1 MADFMTPDEIEKF
14 KELVEQQYRDGF
26 ITAKQYNQAQ
36 KDAAIGVRGYTNAME
51 SSLKQLGTSF
61 KALGK
66 DIYDGKKGVGVFSGT
81 LDTGATA
88 VAAYATKFGPAG
100 IALGA
105 FTKAVTAFV
114 TASLKQSDLLF
125 DSYEKISRAGAV
137 GAGAMT
143 EVFDNMLKFG
153 YTVDQL
159 NELGNLLARNSRNF
173 GVFFKSA
180 LDGTRAFSE
189 VADSIQNSA
198 LRQQFFRL
206 GLGVNE
212 INDGIAGFVNQQG
225 KLGRAQGRTVDQLA
239 AGAAAYIKELD
250 ILTKLTGMTR
260 QEQEDAREQALQIRQ
275 FYAGLA
281 DLDDNA
287 AEQAL
292 QAFTMAM
299 ARGGPEAAADMAAD
313 FNGVITGAGKMFMAT
328 GGRSMEVFSKE
339 FFARGGTAAESF
351 ERLQQYISPEF
362 IEMTKNMNQLNS
374 DMGSFDARVLM
385 MFKGGSD
392 AERLSKI
399 MARLTD
405 EQYKQLTGMDKATA
419 GQARARDSQIKGA
432 QNLQEFVKLGVAPAT
447 QALAYFTEAIEY
459 LTNLVPG
466 AGSAKKRRAEEQAI
480 KEGRSTATT
489 RAQSA
494 YQTGTAAMGYE
505 MGGAGLDPADV
516 AGSDAS
522 LGNLRIKSPEAYS
535 GGKTSQQLMSVARAI
550 QDKLGGDLTYF
561 SAFNDSYDKRTNP
574 AHSEGRALDFT
585 LNDPRKAAAVA
596 ALVRGIPGISK
607 VIDEY
612 ANPSASATGGH
623 IHAEISAANGAIL
636 SGPASGYKPNLTMHG
651 TEAIVPLNSPAA
663 QSAFG
668 GSDQTS
674 IMSAQLDKLD
684 ELVRV
689 MQNQVSVSTKILQAA
704 N

>member
-1 MADFMTPDEIEKF
+1 MADFMTPDEIEQF
-14 KELVEQQYRDGF
+14 KQLVEQQYRDGF

-36 KDAAIGVRGYTNAME
+36 KDAAIGVRGYTETLN

-61 KALGK
+61 KAMGK
-66 DIYDGKKGVGVFSGT
+66 DIYDGKKGVGMFGDT
-81 LDTGATA
+81 LGKGANLV
-88 VAAYATKFGPAG
+88 VAYTDKLGPAG
-100 IALGA
+100 QALGRL
-105 FTKAVTAFV
+105 TQAVTLFV

-159 NELGNLLARNSRNF
+159 NDLGDLLARNSRNF

-189 VADSIQNSA
+189 VADSIQNSP

-206 GLGVNE
+206 GMSVGE

-225 KLGRAQGRTVDQLA
+225 KLGRAQGMTVEQLA
-239 AGAAAYIKELD
+239 KGAEAYIKELD

-260 QEQEDAREQALQIRQ
+260 KEQEDAREQALQIRQ
-275 FYAGLA
+275 FYAGIV
-281 DLDDNA
+281 DLTNEQ

-292 QAFTMAM
+292 KAFTIVLAK
-299 ARGGPEAAADMAAD
+299 GGAEAAAEMAGD
-313 FNGVITGAGKMFMAT
+313 FNGVITGAGKMFMST
-328 GGRSMEVFSKE
+328 EGRSIGLFSKE
-339 FFARGGTAAESF
+339 FFARGGTAEQAV
-351 ERLQQYISPEF
+351 QGISDAISLEF
-362 IEMTKNMNQLNS
+362 IEATKNMNTFNS
-374 DMGSFDARVLM
+374 DMGGLDLRPLM
-385 MFKGGSD
+385 MLKGGKG
-392 AERLSKI
+392 AERLEKI
-399 MARLTD
+399 LAGVTD
-405 EQYKQLTGMDKATA
+405 QQYKTITGTDRATA
-419 GQARARDSQIKGA
+419 AQAKARDSQIKSA

-459 LTNLVPG
+459 LTDFIPG

-480 KEGRSTATT
+480 REGRETATT

-505 MGGAGLDPADV
+505 MGGAGLTDGESGDV
-516 AGSDAS
+516 STS
-522 LGNLRIKSPEAYS
+522 NLRIKSPEAYS
-535 GGKTSQQLMSVARAI
+535 GGKTSQKLMAVAQAI
-550 QDKLGGDLTYF
+550 QDRLGGDLTHF

-574 AHSEGRALDFT
+574 AHDQGRALDFT
-585 LNDPRKAAAVA
+585 LNDPRKSAMIAE
-596 ALVRGIPGISK
+596 LIRNIPGISY
-607 VIDEY
+607 VQDEY

-636 SGPASGYKPNLTMHG
+636 SGPTSGYRPNLTMHG
-651 TEAIVPLNSPAA
+651 TEAIVPLNSSAA

-674 IMSAQLDKLD
+674 LMSAQLDKLD